1 MPVTTAADHSCMN
14 DMRWNISPDELGAF
28 DGAIARYIAGEV
40 PAEDLLELC
49 RVSGVDVWRRVA
61 GLMDK
66 HLQMRPDDLAGL
78 ALPERH
84 RLANALVE
92 AETDEQETMPGE
104 LVPLERFWS

>member
-1 MPVTTAADHSCMN
+1 MN

-40 PAEDLLELC
+40 PADDLLELC

-66 HLQMRPDDLAGL
+66 HLHMRPDELDGL
-78 ALPERH
+78 ALSERL

-104 LVPLERFWS
+104 LVPLERSWS